1 MILVALER
9 GLGSCW
15 VSRFDVEGLAQ
26 LLDLPPRYLPSEILV
41 FDYPELKQ
49 SPRNKKSLEELVFRN
64 VFKEKVI

>member
-15 VSRFDVEGLAQ
+15 VSRFDVEALAR
-26 LLDLPPRYLPSEILV
+26 LLGLPPHYLPSEILV
-41 FDYPELKQ
+41 FGYPEVEQ

-64 VFKEKVI
+64 VFKERVI